1 MHTVLARQLRRLGLE
16 ASTAPPTQESWHQF
30 IHRVDRTYRD
40 ADQDRYRLERSL
52 ELCSEEMQARLSQL
66 RKMQADMVETSRRAG
81 MADVAVNVIH
91 NVGNVLNSV
100 NVSAAIIARAVGST
114 TNRGAERAIALL
126 RAQERPGQFLDEDP
140 RGKKLLTYL
149 EQICERMR
157 AEREEILAELDA
169 LSKNV
174 DHIKTIV
181 SQQQSQARSASTMER
196 IALTEL
202 LDDGIRAARLES
214 IDGRP
219 VEIVREYQDLLVVE
233 IDRHKVYQIIVNLL
247 TNARD
252 ALEDS
257 QGPLRVMLR
266 ATRRGKDWVVIEIRD
281 SGVGI
286 APENASRIFAHG
298 FTTKAQG
305 HGFGLHSSSCAAMEL
320 GGKLTVQS
328 EGVGHGALF
337 TLTLPRTRASVD
349 TAAA

>member
-1 MHTVLARQLRRLGLE
+1 
-16 ASTAPPTQESWHQF
+16 
-30 IHRVDRTYRD
+30 
-40 ADQDRYRLERSL
+40 
-52 ELCSEEMQARLSQL
+52 
-66 RKMQADMVETSRRAG
+66 
-81 MADVAVNVIH
+81 
-91 NVGNVLNSV
+91 
-100 NVSAAIIARAVGST
+100 
-114 TNRGAERAIALL
+114 
-126 RAQERPGQFLDEDP
+126 
-140 RGKKLLTYL
+140 
-149 EQICERMR
+149 MR